1 MMEIR
6 PEGKRVFSIG
16 ELNQHVRELFQTHLP
31 VIWVEG
37 EISNLSQPA
46 SGHCYLTLKDQH
58 AQVNCAMFRNRRYNL
73 QFAPVNG
80 MQVIVRCK
88 ADLYSA
94 QGKFQLIIEEM
105 EEAGA
110 GALQRQ
116 FERLKNRL
124 QIEGLFDNDS
134 KKSMPRSIAQI
145 GIITSPTGAAVKDIL
160 SVLKRRFPSIA
171 ISIYPSLVQGDQAA
185 ASIIDAIQIANSDNR
200 CDVLII
206 SRGGGSLEDLWPFNE
221 EEVARAVYKSQL
233 PIISAVGHEVDF
245 TILDFVSDLRA
256 ATPSAAAEIL
266 SPNIDEITAKYAKAS
281 RSLYEAMIRK
291 IRTLEQ
297 KADFLNQ
304 RLRHPHQQLKEQAHT
319 LEIMR
324 KRLSKAIV
332 SDLVQQQVHLAALK
346 DRHFRQHPSKLLS
359 TNVINLTRT
368 VRLLSRHTISRLQEA
383 RQKYNRTAHLLNT
396 VSPLQTLSR
405 GYSIMRDVNGS
416 IVRSIGDI
424 NDGDRLKAHVCD
436 GEIMLE
442 VTDTSGNLLRPD
454 QE

>member
-1 MMEIR
+1 
-6 PEGKRVFSIG
+6 
-16 ELNQHVRELFQTHLP
+16 
-31 VIWVEG
+31 
-37 EISNLSQPA
+37 
-46 SGHCYLTLKDQH
+46 
-58 AQVNCAMFRNRRYNL
+58 
-73 QFAPVNG
+73 
-80 MQVIVRCK
+80 MQVIVRCR

-124 QIEGLFDNDS
+124 QIEGLFDHNS
-134 KKSMPRSIAQI
+134 KKPMPRSIAQI

-221 EEVARAVYKSQL
+221 EEVSRAVYKSQL

-266 SPNIDEITAKYAKAS
+266 SPNIDEITAKYTKAS
-281 RSLYEAMIRK
+281 RSLYEALIRK

-304 RLRHPHQQLKEQAHT
+304 RLRHPNQQLKEQAHT

-332 SDLVQQQVHLAALK
+332 SDLVQQQMHLATLK

-368 VRLLSRHTISRLQEA
+368 IRLLSRHMISRLQEA

-405 GYSIMRDVNGS
+405 GYSIVRDVNGS

-424 NDGDRLKAHVCD
+424 KDGDRVKAHVFD

-442 VTDTSGNLLRPD
+442 VTDTSGNLLRTD
-454 QE
+454 QG